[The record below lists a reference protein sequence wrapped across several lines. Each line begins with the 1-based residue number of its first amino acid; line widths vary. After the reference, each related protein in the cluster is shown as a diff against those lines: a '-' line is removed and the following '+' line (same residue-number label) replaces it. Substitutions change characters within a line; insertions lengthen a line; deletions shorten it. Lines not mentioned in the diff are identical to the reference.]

1 MSRQVKCLGDIAEF
15 IRGITFKP
23 DETVSSDIEGAVVCM
38 RTKNIQKYLDESD
51 LIAVPA
57 PLVRRQELYLKAG
70 DILISSAN
78 SLNLVGKVVQ
88 VPELKYKATAGGFIA
103 IVRANKDMVDPDYL
117 YHWLA
122 SERSQAAIRACGRQ
136 TTNISNLSVPQF
148 LNLEINLPIISE
160 QKRTAELLRCVELI
174 RRKRIEAIQLT
185 EGILSAAY
193 ADMFGD
199 AFRNEKNIIVRELG
213 EVCRFYAGNTLPLGE
228 PYKGQTDGVLHIKV
242 GEMNL
247 PGNENEIQVAR
258 EWSSTGL
265 GGVIAPEGA
274 ILIPKRGGAIA
285 TNKKRVLKRAC
296 VLDPNLMAIS
306 SGELLRKEVLLQ
318 WFKDFDLTS
327 ITSGSAVPQLNKG
340 DLQPLKIIV
349 PPLSMQDRFVSIAKH
364 VDHILENQKLQQ
376 KTLDAATASITSNLL
391 YV

>member
-1 MSRQVKCLGDIAEF
+1 MSREVKRLGDIAEF
-15 IRGITFKP
+15 IRGITYKP
-23 DETVSSDIEGAVVCM
+23 DEIVPSDIEGAVVCM
-38 RTKNIQKYLDESD
+38 LTKNIQEYLDESD

-57 PLVRRQELYLKAG
+57 PLVRRQELYLQAG

-78 SLNLVGKVVQ
+78 SFNLVGKVVQ
-88 VPELKYKATAGGFIA
+88 VPKLKYKATAGGFIA
-103 IVRANKDMVDPDYL
+103 IVRANKALVDPDYL

-122 SERSQAAIRACGRQ
+122 SERSQTSIRACGRQ

-148 LNLEINLPIISE
+148 LNLEINLPDISE
-160 QKRTAELLRCVELI
+160 QKKTAELLSSVELI
-174 RRKRIEAIQLT
+174 RRKRIEAILLS
-185 EGILSAAY
+185 ECILSAVY

-199 AFRNEKNIIVRELG
+199 ALRNEKNITVHQLG

-247 PGNENEIQVAR
+247 TGNETEIKVAR

-285 TNKKRVLKRAC
+285 TNKKRVLSRAC
-296 VLDPNLMAIS
+296 ALDPNLMAIS
-306 SGELLRKEVLLQ
+306 PGELLRKEVLLQ
-318 WFKDFDLTS
+318 WFKDFDLSS
-327 ITSGSAVPQLNKG
+327 IASGSAVPQLNKG

-349 PPLSMQDRFVSIAKH
+349 PLLSMQDRFVSITKH
-364 VDHILENQKLQQ
+364 VNRMLEKQKLQQ
-376 KTLDAATASITSNLL
+376 KSLDAAAASITSHLL